1 MNRDN
6 ASHSRAA
13 APQDLLTVAAIALMV
28 YALSS
33 VIHEGLGHGG
43 ACIAFGGVP
52 RLLSSMEFR
61 CDLDGLAPAAGRIVA
76 AAGAIVQ
83 IVLGLAV
90 YKTYQ
95 VLVTRPFSPASSI
108 WRFGLW
114 LLAAV
119 NLMQGTGYFLFS
131 GVGGIGDWSEVIAG
145 LQPAIAWRALLAIG
159 GFALY
164 WFTTLR
170 LFEALSPFLGA
181 LSPERYRRAIPLAV
195 IPYLAGAALSL
206 GAGLLNPAGVALI
219 AISGAAASLGGT
231 SGLAWGPQLLRGR
244 AAAAGTPVAP
254 VSISRSWPVIA
265 LGVLVATVFASIL
278 GPGVHFQ

>member
-1 MNRDN
+1 MIRDN
-6 ASHSRAA
+6 ASRSRATTS
-13 APQDLLTVAAIALMV
+13 QDLLTIAAVALMV

-43 ACIAFGGVP
+43 ACIAVGGVP

-61 CDLDGLAPAAGRIVA
+61 CDVDGLAPAAGRIVA

-95 VLVTRPFSPASSI
+95 VLVRRPFSPASGV
-108 WRFGLW
+108 WRFSLW
-114 LLAAV
+114 LFVAV

-131 GVGGIGDWSEVIAG
+131 GVGGVGDWSEVTAG

-164 WFTTLR
+164 WFTTLS
-170 LFEALSPFLGA
+170 LFEDLSPFLGA
-181 LSPERYRRAIPLAV
+181 LSPQRYRRAVTLGV
-195 IPYLAGAALSL
+195 IPYVVGAVLSL
-206 GAGLLNPAGVALI
+206 GAGLRNPAGVALI

-244 AAAAGTPVAP
+244 AAPADTPAEP
-254 VSISRSWPVIA
+254 VSITRSWPVIA
-265 LGVLVATVFASIL
+265 LGVVVAAVFVAVL